1 MLILS
6 RKPGEK
12 IRIGADIEIVIVEIS
27 GMNQVK
33 IGINAPRGLPIL
45 REEVYERIQE
55 ENIRAAATTKVPDIF
70 DAIEV
75 VDKNKAIKQKTIK
88 LRRKNGD

>member
-6 RKPGEK
+6 RKTGEK
-12 IRIGADIEIVIVEIS
+12 IRIGDNIEIVIVEIS

-33 IGINAPRGLPIL
+33 VGINAPKGLPIL
-45 REEVYERIQE
+45 REEVYDRIQE
-55 ENIRAAATTKVPDIF
+55 ENIRAAATPKDSDIF
-70 DAIEV
+70 EAIDV
-75 VDKNKAIKQKTIK
+75 IDKNKGIKHKTIK